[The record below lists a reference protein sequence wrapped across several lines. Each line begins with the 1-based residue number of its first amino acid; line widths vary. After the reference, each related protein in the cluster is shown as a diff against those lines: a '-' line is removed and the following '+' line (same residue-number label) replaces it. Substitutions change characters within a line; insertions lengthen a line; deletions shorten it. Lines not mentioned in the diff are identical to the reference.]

1 ARHRDDL
8 LRDDVERIAWVAERL
23 HRAGL
28 HALGDRGAREQV
40 AAIFGDDD
48 AGRGLV
54 DAVAGAADALHPAR
68 DRGGRFHLDDEVD
81 RPHVDAELE
90 RARRDERGE
99 PARLEVVLDA
109 EALLARD
116 RTVVRV
122 YELLAG
128 ELVQRR
134 GEPLREASR
143 IHEDQGRAVR
153 ADQLEQPWMDR
164 WPDRGALHRR
174 DGTARDL
181 RGLAQARHVL
191 DRHLDAQLERL
202 APPGVEHAH
211 GPRRSRVVEAAE
223 EARDLVQRALCRG

>member
-1 ARHRDDL
+1 
-8 LRDDVERIAWVAERL
+8 
-23 HRAGL
+23 
-28 HALGDRGAREQV
+28 
-40 AAIFGDDD
+40 
-48 AGRGLV
+48 
-54 DAVAGAADALHPAR
+54 ADALHPAR

-128 ELVQRR
+128 ELVERR

-181 RGLAQARHVL
+181 RGLASSGRCVADSPTRWSFG
-191 DRHLDAQLERL
+191 
-202 APPGVEHAH
+202 APAPRSSS
-211 GPRRSRVVEAAE
+211 RRSSVS
-223 EARDLVQRALCRG
+223 ARCEPRLLGTTAWISSTITVSTRRNASRARLVSTR